1 MRQSSSNRD
10 KKDVCEETTENTRV
24 AASFT
29 GSRRPQEE
37 ETSISFSLTLS
48 FLRGC
53 LFLFNLPFLYSR
65 GICGIS
71 CQPASPALHHCQNDS
86 DRNRGEGGGSG
97 LRVWLDWCMAKLFP
111 HWTFRLS
118 ARLPRKSISPSC
130 RSITG
135 TVEFGDMSYRD
146 LCTLRISVL

>member
-1 MRQSSSNRD
+1 M
-10 KKDVCEETTENTRV
+10 K
-24 AASFT
+24 
-29 GSRRPQEE
+29 RPQKTQEWQRPLPALAVHRRRKHRFPFR
-37 ETSISFSLTLS
+37 SLS

-53 LFLFNLPFLYSR
+53 LFLFNPPFLYSR